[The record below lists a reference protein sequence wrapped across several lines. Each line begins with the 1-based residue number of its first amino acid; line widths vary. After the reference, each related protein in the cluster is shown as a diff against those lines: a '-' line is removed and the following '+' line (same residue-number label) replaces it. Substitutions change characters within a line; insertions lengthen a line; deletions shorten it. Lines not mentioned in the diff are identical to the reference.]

1 MDGAFFF
8 PSIRQRRICW
18 KVKFPVRFAAPA
30 GSLEESYFMD
40 PDFALL
46 RQYVTESSEA
56 AFRELVENQVS
67 LVYQTALRLAGG
79 DHAMAHDAA
88 QLVFTDLARKA
99 ASLPQGTIVAGWLH
113 RHTGFV
119 TAKLIRT
126 EQRRRLREQKYPVMM
141 EDTSSTPEAEAL
153 WQQLAP
159 VLDEALGRLPVAD
172 RDALV
177 LRFLEGRG
185 LREVGSRLGLTENTA
200 RMRVTRALE
209 KMRLILQ
216 RRGIT
221 STSLAL
227 GSALILARTAEAP
240 AGVAQTVA
248 AAALQAAPA
257 SAAVGVA
264 SLAWW
269 AKPVIG
275 LGLAAVIVI
284 PVRHL
289 MMEKPVV
296 PPLVKVDQAPPD
308 SFSRQRPEQVS
319 LQPAPQSPTAPAA
332 APSSPGLAASPDG
345 ITKVEITAKGVPG
358 EHSGEVTKLVLEVVP
373 GVMRFTPEK
382 LSVKAGQSVMIQF
395 RNDKCPLQH
404 NFLLVNPGKLEET
417 GALADRLLTDP
428 QALAKHYLPASP
440 EILATSHH
448 LVGPGQSDQIEFTAP
463 LEPGEYPFLCTFP
476 GHWRL
481 MHGVLLVVP

>member
-1 MDGAFFF
+1 
-8 PSIRQRRICW
+8 
-18 KVKFPVRFAAPA
+18 
-30 GSLEESYFMD
+30 MD

-46 RQYVTESSEA
+46 RQYVTESSES
-56 AFRELVENQVS
+56 AFRELVESQVS

-79 DHAMAHDAA
+79 GHAMAHDAA

-99 ASLPQGTIVAGWLH
+99 ASLPPGTIMAGWLH

-119 TAKLIRT
+119 TAKLIRS
-126 EQRRRLREQKYPVMM
+126 EQRRRQREQKYPVVM
-141 EDTSSTPEAEAL
+141 EDTSLTPESEAL

-221 STSLAL
+221 STPLAL

-240 AGVAQTVA
+240 GGLAQTVA
-248 AAALQAAPA
+248 ATALQAAPA

-264 SLAWW
+264 PLVWW
-269 AKPVIG
+269 VKPVIG
-275 LGLAAVIVI
+275 LGLAAVMVM

-289 MMEKPVV
+289 MMEKPVG
-296 PPLVKVDQAPPD
+296 PQLVREDQAPADLLRDP
-308 SFSRQRPEQVS
+308 RAQQVS
-319 LQPAPQSPTAPAA
+319 LASPASAS
-332 APSSPGLAASPDG
+332 SSPRLAASPVG
-345 ITKVEITAKGVPG
+345 ITTVDTTPKVAPG
-358 EHSGEVTKLVLEVVP
+358 EHSGETAKLVLEVVP

-382 LSVKAGQSVMIQF
+382 LSAKAGQPVMLQF

-404 NFLLVNPGKLEET
+404 NFLLVNPGKLEEV

-440 EILATSHH
+440 EILATSHQ
-448 LVGPGQSDQIEFTAP
+448 LVGPAESDLIGFTAP
-463 LEPGEYPFLCTFP
+463 LQPGEYPFLCTFP

-481 MHGVLLVVP
+481 MHGVLVVVP

>member
-1 MDGAFFF
+1 
-8 PSIRQRRICW
+8 
-18 KVKFPVRFAAPA
+18 
-30 GSLEESYFMD
+30 MD

-56 AFRELVENQVS
+56 AFRELVKNQVG

-99 ASLPQGTIVAGWLH
+99 ASLPPGTIMAGWLH

-141 EDTSSTPEAEAL
+141 EDNSSTPESEAL

-177 LRFLEGRG
+177 LRFLEGCG

-221 STSLAL
+221 STSLVL
-227 GSALILARTAEAP
+227 GSALILARSAEAP
-240 AGVAQTVA
+240 AGLAQTVTA
-248 AAALQAAPA
+248 TALQTAPA
-257 SAAVGVA
+257 SAALGVA

-269 AKPVIG
+269 VKPVIG
-275 LGLAAVIVI
+275 LGLTAVTVI

-296 PPLVKVDQAPPD
+296 PPLVKLDQAPPD
-308 SFSRQRPEQVS
+308 SLSHYRPEQVS
-319 LQPAPQSPTAPAA
+319 LQPAPPSPPASAA
-332 APSSPGLAASPDG
+332 AAPGLAASPAKIG
-345 ITKVEITAKGVPG
+345 PVQTTAMVTPVAQ
-358 EHSGEVTKLVLEVVP
+358 SGETARLVLEVVP

-382 LSVKAGQSVMIQF
+382 LSVKAGQPVIIQF

-404 NFLLVNPGKLEET
+404 NFLLVKPGKLEEI

-428 QALAKHYLPASP
+428 QAMAKHYLPASP

-448 LVGPGQSDQIEFTAP
+448 LVGPGQSDLIEFTAP
-463 LEPGEYPFLCTFP
+463 MEPGEYPFLCTFP

-481 MHGVLLVVP
+481 MHGMLLVVP